1 MGDSM
6 DKERIIFHVDVNN
19 AFLSWTAVKLLEE
32 GYETDIRNIP
42 SVIGGDET
50 KRHGI
55 VLAKSPVAKKMGIK
69 TAETLYSARG
79 KCKNLLIFPP
89 DFKFYKKKSNELFS
103 FLSTLTPDIEIF
115 SIDECFLDL
124 TNTNYL
130 YKDYVSLA
138 YKIKN
143 EIYNK
148 YGFSVNVGIGNN
160 KLCAKMASDF
170 EKPNKVH
177 TLYLNEIERKMWPL
191 DVGELFMVGKK
202 TAEKLKRLGINT
214 IGELANSDV
223 GFLRKHFKN
232 QAQFMWEYANGIDTS
247 PVVSS
252 FSAYK
257 CISVSQTFEED
268 VSDIERLKA
277 TLLTQSQNVGKRL
290 RLQNMY
296 ANTIAITMK
305 TFDFKQM
312 SKQMKLNI
320 PINSTNNIYENA
332 IKLLNEFWDGTK
344 IRNIGIR
351 LNNFTDKCCEQ
362 ASLFEASCQED
373 NMVNKILDEIN
384 DKFGN
389 SSVLLAATFKDKKED
404 SNE

>member
-1 MGDSM
+1 MN
-6 DKERIIFHVDVNN
+6 RIILHIDVNN
-19 AFLSWTAVKLLEE
+19 AFLSWTAVYMLKK
-32 GYETDIRNIP
+32 GYKYDIRNRYAI
-42 SVIGGDET
+42 IAGDESQ
-50 KRHGI
+50 RRGI
-55 VLAKSPVAKKMGIK
+55 VLAKSNPCKKKGVV
-69 TAETLYSARG
+69 TAEAIYSARR
-79 KCKNLLIFPP
+79 KCPYLEI
-89 DFKFYKKKSNELFS
+89 YKPNYKLYKYFS
-103 FLSTLTPDIEIF
+103 DKMYNYLCQYTDIIERY
-115 SIDECFLDL
+115 SIDECFLDYTGSMEL
-124 TNTNYL
+124 FGDPV
-130 YKDYVSLA
+130 KIA
-138 YKIKN
+138 YKIKDD
-143 EIYNK
+143 IYRMF
-148 YGFSVNVGIGNN
+148 GFTVNVGVGNN
-160 KLCAKMASDF
+160 KLLAKMASDF

-223 GFLRKHFKN
+223 SFLRKHFKN
-232 QAQFMWEYANGIDTS
+232 QAQIMWEYANGIDTS

-290 RLQNMY
+290 RLQKMY